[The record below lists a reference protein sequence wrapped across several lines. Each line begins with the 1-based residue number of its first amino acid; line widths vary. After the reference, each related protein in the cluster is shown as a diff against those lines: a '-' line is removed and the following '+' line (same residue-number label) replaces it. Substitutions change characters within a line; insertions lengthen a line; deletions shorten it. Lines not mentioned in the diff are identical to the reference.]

1 LADIRAPEPRG
12 KGYKSKRR
20 AAVLPVTV
28 RMEVWCKPLAGMIGS
43 SPGYVGAR
51 LFSTIEVDTFVDTL
65 SSRHPS
71 PAAEA
76 AMKVQIKKWGNSA
89 SVRIPASVMAAA
101 ALSLDQAV
109 EVREEDGRVVI
120 EPVTAPTYA
129 LDDLLAQLDPKTFPD
144 LVDFGRPVGDEA
156 W

>member
-1 LADIRAPEPRG
+1 
-12 KGYKSKRR
+12 
-20 AAVLPVTV
+20 
-28 RMEVWCKPLAGMIGS
+28 
-43 SPGYVGAR
+43 
-51 LFSTIEVDTFVDTL
+51 
-65 SSRHPS
+65 
-71 PAAEA
+71 
-76 AMKVQIKKWGNSA
+76 MKVQIKKWGNSA